1 MRPSPCR
8 HHPLVTSLVS
18 FHSPHECNEWRKD
31 DDTSVRSEVGAGRVT
46 RRVVS
51 RGRLGGSTS
60 LTPAPYARRPRF
72 IFSLRSSIR
81 PLPCRHRPPSAPSLR
96 GRQGAARANDRK
108 EKTRDW
114 QVIAWVVNSLRSGW
128 CLMFPFPYASR
139 LSLLTSLH
147 PLREGNERG
156 EHETREN
163 EVSGPVSDGY
173 GL

>member
-114 QVIAWVVNSLRSGW
+114 QVIAWVVCSLRSPLNPPHSIG
-128 CLMFPFPYASR
+128 PFLTPLLVHS
-139 LSLLTSLH
+139 SLYTSLI
-147 PLREGNERG
+147 P
-156 EHETREN
+156 
-163 EVSGPVSDGY
+163 P
-173 GL
+173 